1 MHFLNSYCWSSMG
14 SISQSAKALFG
25 RAKAKVHRTSWLLN
39 ALKRPSVVPK
49 PRSTGPCGFSERWSV
64 LRSCQNQ
71 GPPDL
76 VASQCA
82 KASFGRVKTK
92 VHRTLWLIRTLKRP
106 SVVSNPRSTGPCGF
120 SVRWSTLRSCQCRG
134 SPDLVASQCAKA
146 PFGRAKAKVHR
157 TLWHPSRL

>member
-25 RAKAKVHRTSWLLN
+25 RANVEVHRTSWLLN
-39 ALKRPSVVPK
+39 ALKRLSVVPMQRSTGPCGFSVRWSVLRSCQCQGPPDLVASQCAKAPFGRVKTKVHRTLWLLSALKRPSVVSK

-76 VASQCA
+76 VTPVS
-82 KASFGRVKTK
+82 
-92 VHRTLWLIRTLKRP
+92 LIGYSLFKM
-106 SVVSNPRSTGPCGF
+106 
-120 SVRWSTLRSCQCRG
+120 
-134 SPDLVASQCAKA
+134 
-146 PFGRAKAKVHR
+146 
-157 TLWHPSRL
+157 